1 MLPFYLLGNQWTSD
15 MQQLQRM
22 MQKSPPEITQELKN
36 RNSLLFTKRIQCKH
50 TVMEQQIWTNL
61 ADIQAKCFK
70 LLSILLPRLC

>member
-22 MQKSPPEITQELKN
+22 MQKSPPEITQELKS
-36 RNSLLFTKRIQCKH
+36 RNSLLLTKEFGTNKQSE
-50 TVMEQQIWTNL
+50 EQQMWTNL